1 MAKTFVGS
9 RVRQLRSERGFSQ
22 AALAQML
29 EISPSYLNQI
39 EHDVRP
45 LTVAVLLR
53 ITEVF
58 GVDATFFASQ
68 DDTRLV
74 AELREVTMDRDL
86 DVDVDPA
93 EIADIVGAH
102 PTLARAM
109 VNLHRRYRLTTTQ
122 LAAATE
128 DRFPSARQ
136 RHRLDHH
143 AARGGARLLLP
154 TAELSARTRHRRRGT
169 HRRHADAPRR
179 PGRRSVRPAA
189 VRCTAS
195 PIIRRI
201 DLGDSVL
208 HRYDPATK
216 PLEIGDHLS
225 SGQSVFRLAAELAYL
240 EFGDLIDKL
249 VDEGKFTS
257 DESRTLARLGLANYF
272 AAATVLP
279 YGQFHDVAEK
289 FRYDVER
296 LSAFYSVSYETICHR
311 LSTLQRPSMRGVPFS
326 FVRVDRAGNMSKRQ
340 SATGFHFSSSGGTCP
355 LWNVYETFANPG
367 KILVQ
372 IAQMPDGR
380 NYMWVARTVERR
392 ASRYGQPGK
401 TFAIGL
407 GCELRHAQRLVYSE
421 GLVTGDPMSSDP
433 DRGGLPGVRAGQLP
447 AARIPRARPRARPR
461 RAPQHGVALPGEAAM
476 SDTRTDPARRFQGTR
491 PAQLGDRQGRRPRHP
506 QATVQPDERARP
518 APAAVPGLAAA
529 VGASAVCGQ
538 AVPPRRRDR

>member
-1 MAKTFVGS
+1 MQTLRTASSQRRYAREVSKTFVGS
-9 RVRQLRSERGFSQ
+9 RVRQLRNERGFSQ

-86 DVDVDPA
+86 DIDVDPTEVA
-93 EIADIVGAH
+93 EMVGAH
-102 PTLARAM
+102 PGLARAV
-109 VNLHRRYRLTTTQ
+109 VNLHRRYRITTAQ

-128 DRFPSARQ
+128 ERFFDGSGSGSITMPHEEVRDYFYQRQNYLHELDTAAEDLTIQMRLHHGDLARELT
-136 RHRLDHH
+136 RRLTEVHGVH
-143 AARGGARLLLP
+143 
-154 TAELSARTRHRRRGT
+154 
-169 HRRHADAPRR
+169 
-179 PGRRSVRPAA
+179 
-189 VRCTAS
+189 
-195 PIIRRI
+195 INRRI
-201 DLGDSVL
+201 DLGDTVL
-208 HRYDPATK
+208 HRYDSKTNT
-216 PLEIGDHLS
+216 LEISNHLS
-225 SGQSVFRLAAELAYL
+225 LGQQVFKMAAELAYL
-240 EFGDLIDKL
+240 EFGDLIDSM
-249 VDEGKFTS
+249 VEEGKFTS

-272 AAATVLP
+272 AAAAVLP
-279 YGQFHDVAEK
+279 YRQFHDVAEN

-296 LSAFYSVSYETICHR
+296 LSSFYSVSYETIAHR

-367 KILVQ
+367 TILVQ

-392 ASRYGQPGK
+392 AARYGQPGK

-407 GCELRHAQRLVYSE
+407 GCELRHAHRLVYSE
-421 GLVTGDPMSSDP
+421 GLDLSGDPNIAATPIGAGCRVCERDNCP
-433 DRGGLPGVRAGQLP
+433 QRAFP
-447 AARIPRARPRARPR
+447 ALGRALDLDEHR
-461 RAPQHGVALPGEAAM
+461 
-476 SDTRTDPARRFQGTR
+476 S
-491 PAQLGDRQGRRPRHP
+491 
-506 QATVQPDERARP
+506 TVSPYLVKQP
-518 APAAVPGLAAA
+518 
-529 VGASAVCGQ
+529 
-538 AVPPRRRDR
+538 

>member
-1 MAKTFVGS
+1 VAKTFVGS

-45 LTVAVLLR
+45 LTVSVLLR

-74 AELREVTMDRDL
+74 AELREVSL
-86 DVDVDPA
+86 DVDLGIEVDQS
-93 EIADIVGAH
+93 ELADIVNSH

-109 VNLHRRYRLTTTQ
+109 VNLHQRYRLTATQ

-128 DRFPSARQ
+128 DRFSDGSGTGSITMPHEEVRDFFYQRQ
-136 RHRLDHH
+136 NYLDELDTAAEDLTIRMRMHR
-143 AARGGARLLLP
+143 
-154 TAELSARTRHRRRGT
+154 AELARELSDRLRAVHDVRIVRRN
-169 HRRHADAPRR
+169 
-179 PGRRSVRPAA
+179 
-189 VRCTAS
+189 
-195 PIIRRI
+195 
-201 DLGDSVL
+201 DLGDTVL
-208 HRYDPATK
+208 HRFDPETK
-216 PLEIGDHLS
+216 TLEIGAHLS
-225 SGQSVFRLAAELAYL
+225 SGQVVFKLAAELAYL
-240 EFGDLIDKL
+240 EFGHLIDAR
-249 VDEGKFTS
+249 VAEGNFTS

-279 YGQFHDVAEK
+279 YRQFHDVAEN

-296 LSAFYSVSYETICHR
+296 LSAFYSVSYETIAHR
-311 LSTLQRPSMRGVPFS
+311 LSTLQRPSMRGVPLS

-340 SATGFHFSSSGGTCP
+340 SATGFHFSSAGGTCP

-380 NYMWVARTVERR
+380 HYMWVARTVERR
-392 ASRYGQPGK
+392 AARYGQPGK

-407 GCELRHAQRLVYSE
+407 GCELRHAHRLIYSE
-421 GLVTGDPMSSDP
+421 GLDLSSEVGTPIGAGCRVCERDNCP
-433 DRGGLPGVRAGQLP
+433 QRAFP
-447 AARIPRARPRARPR
+447 ALGRALDLDEHRSTVSPYL
-461 RAPQHGVALPGEAAM
+461 VK
-476 SDTRTDPARRFQGTR
+476 
-491 PAQLGDRQGRRPRHP
+491 HP
-506 QATVQPDERARP
+506 
-518 APAAVPGLAAA
+518 
-529 VGASAVCGQ
+529 
-538 AVPPRRRDR
+538 

>member
-39 EHDVRP
+39 EHDARP

-86 DVDVDPA
+86 GLDVDMA
-93 EIADIVGAH
+93 EVAEVVSAH
-102 PTLARAM
+102 PAIARAM
-109 VNLHRRYRLTTTQ
+109 VNLHRRYRITTAR
-122 LAAATE
+122 LAEATE
-128 DRFPSARQ
+128 DRFSDGSGTGAITMPHEEVRDFFYQRQ
-136 RHRLDHH
+136 NYLHELDTAAEDLTVRMRMHR
-143 AARGGARLLLP
+143 
-154 TAELSARTRHRRRGT
+154 AELARELSDRLTMVHGV
-169 HRRHADAPRR
+169 H
-179 PGRRSVRPAA
+179 
-189 VRCTAS
+189 
-195 PIIRRI
+195 IIRRA
-201 DLGDSVL
+201 DLGDTVL
-208 HRYDPATK
+208 HRYDPATRT
-216 PLEIGDHLS
+216 LEISNQLS
-225 SGQSVFRLAAELAYL
+225 SGQQVFKMATELAYL
-240 EFGDLIDKL
+240 EFGELIDAQ
-249 VDEGKFTS
+249 VQEGKFTS
-257 DESRTLARLGLANYF
+257 DSARRLARLGLAGYF

-279 YGQFHDVAEK
+279 YRQFHDVSEN
-289 FRYDVER
+289 FRYDIER
-296 LSAFYSVSYETICHR
+296 LSAFYQVSYETICHR

-380 NYMWVARTVERR
+380 TYMWVARTIERR

-407 GCELRHAQRLVYSE
+407 GCEIRHANRLVYSE
-421 GLVTGDPMSSDP
+421 GLDLSSDSATP
-433 DRGGLPGVRAGQLP
+433 IGAGCRVCERDNCPQRAFP
-447 AARIPRARPRARPR
+447 ALGRALDIDEHR
-461 RAPQHGVALPGEAAM
+461 
-476 SDTRTDPARRFQGTR
+476 S
-491 PAQLGDRQGRRPRHP
+491 
-506 QATVQPDERARP
+506 TVSPYLVKE
-518 APAAVPGLAAA
+518 
-529 VGASAVCGQ
+529 S
-538 AVPPRRRDR
+538 

>member
-1 MAKTFVGS
+1 MAKTFVGA

-68 DDTRLV
+68 DDTRLI

-86 DVDVDPA
+86 DVEVDPA
-93 EIADIVGAH
+93 EIAEVVASH
-102 PTLARAM
+102 PSLARAM
-109 VNLHRRYRLTTTQ
+109 VNLHRRYQLTTTQ

-128 DRFPSARQ
+128 DRFNTAGLSSAGGGSGSGAISMPHEEVRDYFYQRQ
-136 RHRLDHH
+136 NYLHELDLAAENLTADMRVHRGELAGDL
-143 AARGGARLLLP
+143 ADRLRFVHGV
-154 TAELSARTRHRRRGT
+154 T
-169 HRRHADAPRR
+169 
-179 PGRRSVRPAA
+179 
-189 VRCTAS
+189 
-195 PIIRRI
+195 IIRRI
-201 DLGDSVL
+201 DLGEVVM
-208 HRYDPATK
+208 HRYDPDTRR
-216 PLEIGDHLS
+216 LEMSAQLS
-225 SGQSVFRLAAELAYL
+225 AGQRVFRMAAELAYL
-240 EFGDLIDKL
+240 ECGDLIEKL
-249 VDEGKFTS
+249 VAEGHFTS
-257 DESRTLARLGLANYF
+257 EESRKLARMGLANYF

-279 YGQFHDVAEK
+279 YGQFHEVAEK

-296 LSAFYSVSYETICHR
+296 LSAYYSVSYETICHR

-367 KILVQ
+367 KIGVQ
-372 IAQMPDGR
+372 IAEMPDGR
-380 NYMWVARTVERR
+380 AYMWVARTVERR
-392 ASRYGQPGK
+392 AARYGQPGK

-421 GLVTGDPMSSDP
+421 GLDLSGDPS
-433 DRGGLPGVRAGQLP
+433 VRATPIGAGCRVCERDNCPQRAFP
-447 AARIPRARPRARPR
+447 ALGRALDIDEHRSTVSPYL
-461 RAPQHGVALPGEAAM
+461 V
-476 SDTRTDPARRFQGTR
+476 
-491 PAQLGDRQGRRPRHP
+491 RQ
-506 QATVQPDERARP
+506 T
-518 APAAVPGLAAA
+518 
-529 VGASAVCGQ
+529 
-538 AVPPRRRDR
+538 

>member
-1 MAKTFVGS
+1 VAKTFVGP

-22 AALAQML
+22 ASLAQML
-29 EISPSYLNQI
+29 DISPSYLNQI

-74 AELREVTMDRDL
+74 AELREVTMDRDVDI
-86 DVDVDPA
+86 DVDLTEVADMVSSHPA
-93 EIADIVGAH
+93 
-102 PTLARAM
+102 LARAM

-128 DRFPSARQ
+128 DRFSDGSGFSSGSGAITMPHEEVRDYFYQRQNYLHELDTAAEELTISLRMHRGDLARDLSD
-136 RHRLDHH
+136 RLK
-143 AARGGARLLLP
+143 
-154 TAELSARTRHRRRGT
+154 
-169 HRRHADAPRR
+169 
-179 PGRRSVRPAA
+179 A
-189 VRCTAS
+189 VHGVT
-195 PIIRRI
+195 IRRQM
-201 DLGDSVL
+201 DLGDTVL

-216 PLEIGDHLS
+216 TLEIGNHLS
-225 SGQSVFRLAAELAYL
+225 SGQTVFKMAAELGYL
-240 EFGDLIDKL
+240 EYGDLIDKL
-249 VDEGKFTS
+249 VGEGKFTS
-257 DESRTLARLGLANYF
+257 DESTTLARLGLANYF

-279 YGQFHDVAEK
+279 YRQFHDVADS

-296 LSAFYSVSYETICHR
+296 LSAFYSVSYETIAHR

-326 FVRVDRAGNMSKRQ
+326 FIRVDRAGNMSKRQ

-367 KILVQ
+367 KIGVQ

-392 ASRYGQPGK
+392 ARRYGQPGK

-407 GCELRHAQRLVYSE
+407 GCELRHAHRLVYSE
-421 GLVTGDPMSSDP
+421 GLDLS
-433 DRGGLPGVRAGQLP
+433 
-447 AARIPRARPRARPR
+447 
-461 RAPQHGVALPGEAAM
+461 GEAATPIGAGCRVCER
-476 SDTRTDPARRFQGTR
+476 DNCPQRAFPA
-491 PAQLGDRQGRRPRHP
+491 LGRALDINEHRS
-506 QATVQPDERARP
+506 TVSPYLVKQP
-518 APAAVPGLAAA
+518 
-529 VGASAVCGQ
+529 
-538 AVPPRRRDR
+538 

>member
-1 MAKTFVGS
+1 MLADVPKTFVGS

-29 EISPSYLNQI
+29 DISPSYLNQI

-53 ITEVF
+53 ISEMF
-58 GVDATFFASQ
+58 GVDATFFSSQ
-68 DDTRLV
+68 DDTRLL

-86 DVDVDPA
+86 DIDVDPA
-93 EIADIVGAH
+93 EIADVVNAH
-102 PTLARAM
+102 PALARAM
-109 VNLHRRYRLTTTQ
+109 VNLHRRYQITTTQ

-128 DRFPSARQ
+128 DRFSDGSGSGAITMPHEEVRDYFYQRQNYLHELDTAAEDLTIDLRMHRGDLARDLSD
-136 RHRLDHH
+136 RLKAVHGVH
-143 AARGGARLLLP
+143 IV
-154 TAELSARTRHRRRGT
+154 ART
-169 HRRHADAPRR
+169 
-179 PGRRSVRPAA
+179 
-189 VRCTAS
+189 
-195 PIIRRI
+195 
-201 DLGDSVL
+201 DLGDTVL
-208 HRYDPATK
+208 HRYDPATRR
-216 PLEIGDHLS
+216 LEIGSHLS
-225 SGQSVFRLAAELAYL
+225 SGQQVFKMAAELAYL
-240 EFGDLIDKL
+240 EFGGLIDKL
-249 VDEGKFTS
+249 VADGKFTS
-257 DESRTLARLGLANYF
+257 EESTTLARLGLANYF

-279 YGQFHDVAEK
+279 YGQFHEVAEK

-296 LSAFYSVSYETICHR
+296 LSAFYSASYETVAHR

-407 GCELRHAQRLVYSE
+407 GCELRHAHRLVYSE
-421 GLVTGDPMSSDP
+421 GLDLSGDIATPIGAGCRVCERDNCPQRAFPALGRALDIDEHRSTVSP
-433 DRGGLPGVRAGQLP
+433 YLVRQ
-447 AARIPRARPRARPR
+447 
-461 RAPQHGVALPGEAAM
+461 
-476 SDTRTDPARRFQGTR
+476 S
-491 PAQLGDRQGRRPRHP
+491 
-506 QATVQPDERARP
+506 
-518 APAAVPGLAAA
+518 
-529 VGASAVCGQ
+529 
-538 AVPPRRRDR
+538 

>member
-1 MAKTFVGS
+1 MLADVAKTFVGS

-86 DVDVDPA
+86 DIDVDPA
-93 EIADIVGAH
+93 EIADIVNAY

-109 VNLHRRYRLTTTQ
+109 VNLHRRYRITTTQ

-128 DRFPSARQ
+128 DRFSDGSGSGAITMPHEEVRDYFYQRQNYLHELDTAAEDLTTNLRMHRGDLARDLSD
-136 RHRLDHH
+136 RLK
-143 AARGGARLLLP
+143 
-154 TAELSARTRHRRRGT
+154 
-169 HRRHADAPRR
+169 
-179 PGRRSVRPAA
+179 A
-189 VRCTAS
+189 VHGVHIVKRM
-195 PIIRRI
+195 
-201 DLGDSVL
+201 DLGDTVL
-208 HRYDPATK
+208 HRYDPSSK
-216 PLEIGDHLS
+216 RLEIGNHLS
-225 SGQSVFRLAAELAYL
+225 SGQQVFKMAAELAYL

-249 VDEGKFTS
+249 VAEGKFTS
-257 DESRTLARLGLANYF
+257 EESTTLARLGLANYF

-279 YGQFHDVAEK
+279 YAQFHEVAEK

-296 LSAFYSVSYETICHR
+296 LSAFYSVSYETIAHR

-326 FVRVDRAGNMSKRQ
+326 FVRVDKAGNMSKRQ

-372 IAQMPDGR
+372 IAEMPDGR
-380 NYMWVARTVERR
+380 SYMWVARTVERR

-407 GCELRHAQRLVYSE
+407 GCELRHAHRLVYSE
-421 GLVTGDPMSSDP
+421 GLDLSGNIATPIGAGCRVCERDNCPQ
-433 DRGGLPGVRAGQLP
+433 RAFP
-447 AARIPRARPRARPR
+447 ALGRALDIDEHR
-461 RAPQHGVALPGEAAM
+461 
-476 SDTRTDPARRFQGTR
+476 S
-491 PAQLGDRQGRRPRHP
+491 
-506 QATVQPDERARP
+506 TVSPYLVKQP
-518 APAAVPGLAAA
+518 
-529 VGASAVCGQ
+529 
-538 AVPPRRRDR
+538 

>member
-1 MAKTFVGS
+1 MLSDVAKTFVGS

-53 ITEVF
+53 ISEMF
-58 GVDATFFASQ
+58 GVDATFFSSQ
-68 DDTRLV
+68 DDTRLL

-86 DVDVDPA
+86 DIDVDPA
-93 EIADIVGAH
+93 EIADIVNVH

-109 VNLHRRYRLTTTQ
+109 VNLHRRYQITTTQ

-128 DRFPSARQ
+128 DRFSDGSGSGAITMPHEEVRDYFYQRQNYLHELDTAAEDLTIDLRMHRGDLARDLSD
-136 RHRLDHH
+136 RLKAVHGVH
-143 AARGGARLLLP
+143 IV
-154 TAELSARTRHRRRGT
+154 ART
-169 HRRHADAPRR
+169 
-179 PGRRSVRPAA
+179 
-189 VRCTAS
+189 
-195 PIIRRI
+195 
-201 DLGDSVL
+201 DLGDTVL
-208 HRYDPATK
+208 HRYDPATRR
-216 PLEIGDHLS
+216 LEIGSHLS
-225 SGQSVFRLAAELAYL
+225 SGQQVFKMAAELAYL
-240 EFGDLIDKL
+240 EFGGLIDKL
-249 VDEGKFTS
+249 VADGKFTS
-257 DESRTLARLGLANYF
+257 EESTTLARLGLANYF

-279 YGQFHDVAEK
+279 YGQFHEVAEK

-296 LSAFYSVSYETICHR
+296 LSAFYSASYETIAHR

-407 GCELRHAQRLVYSE
+407 GCELRHAHRLVYSE
-421 GLVTGDPMSSDP
+421 GLDLSGDIATPIGAGCRVCERDNCPQRAFPALGRALDIDEHRSTVSP
-433 DRGGLPGVRAGQLP
+433 YLVRQ
-447 AARIPRARPRARPR
+447 
-461 RAPQHGVALPGEAAM
+461 
-476 SDTRTDPARRFQGTR
+476 S
-491 PAQLGDRQGRRPRHP
+491 
-506 QATVQPDERARP
+506 
-518 APAAVPGLAAA
+518 
-529 VGASAVCGQ
+529 
-538 AVPPRRRDR
+538 

>member
-1 MAKTFVGS
+1 VAKTFVGS

-29 EISPSYLNQI
+29 DISPSYLNQI

-74 AELREVTMDRDL
+74 AELREVTLDRDL
-86 DVDVDPA
+86 GIDVDPA
-93 EIADIVGAH
+93 EIADVVAAH
-102 PTLARAM
+102 PAVARAM

-128 DRFPSARQ
+128 DRFSDGSGSGSITMPHEEVRDYFYQRQNYLHELDAAAEDLTVRMGMHRADLARDLSD
-136 RHRLDHH
+136 RL
-143 AARGGARLLLP
+143 
-154 TAELSARTRHRRRGT
+154 TRVHGV
-169 HRRHADAPRR
+169 HI
-179 PGRRSVRPAA
+179 VQ
-189 VRCTAS
+189 
-195 PIIRRI
+195 RI
-201 DLGDSVL
+201 DLGDGVL
-208 HRYDPATK
+208 HRFDPQTK
-216 PLEIGDHLS
+216 TLEIGRHLA
-225 SGQSVFRLAAELAYL
+225 SGQYVFKLAAELAYL
-240 EFGDLIDKL
+240 EFGDLIDGM
-249 VDEGKFTS
+249 VTEGNFTS
-257 DESRTLARLGLANYF
+257 DEAVKLARLGLANYF

-279 YGQFHDVAEK
+279 YRQFHDIAEK

-296 LSAFYSVSYETICHR
+296 LSAFYLVSYETIAHR
-311 LSTLQRPSMRGVPFS
+311 LSSLQRPAMRGVPLS

-380 NYMWVARTVERR
+380 SYMWVARTVERR

-407 GCELRHAQRLVYSE
+407 GCELRHAHRLVYSE
-421 GLVTGDPMSSDP
+421 GLDLAGEIATPIGAGCRVCERDNCPQ
-433 DRGGLPGVRAGQLP
+433 RAFP
-447 AARIPRARPRARPR
+447 ALGRALDLDEHR
-461 RAPQHGVALPGEAAM
+461 
-476 SDTRTDPARRFQGTR
+476 S
-491 PAQLGDRQGRRPRHP
+491 
-506 QATVQPDERARP
+506 TVSPYLVKHQ
-518 APAAVPGLAAA
+518 
-529 VGASAVCGQ
+529 
-538 AVPPRRRDR
+538 

>member
-39 EHDVRP
+39 EHDARP

-86 DVDVDPA
+86 GLDVDMA
-93 EIADIVGAH
+93 EVAEVVSAH
-102 PTLARAM
+102 PAIARAM
-109 VNLHRRYRLTTTQ
+109 VNLHRRYRMTTAR
-122 LAAATE
+122 LAEATE
-128 DRFPSARQ
+128 DRFSDGSGTGAITMPHEEVRDFFYQRQ
-136 RHRLDHH
+136 NYLHELDTAAEDLTVRMRMHR
-143 AARGGARLLLP
+143 
-154 TAELSARTRHRRRGT
+154 AELARELSDRLTMVHGV
-169 HRRHADAPRR
+169 H
-179 PGRRSVRPAA
+179 
-189 VRCTAS
+189 
-195 PIIRRI
+195 IIRRA
-201 DLGDSVL
+201 DLGDTVL
-208 HRYDPATK
+208 HRYDPATRT
-216 PLEIGDHLS
+216 LEISNQLS
-225 SGQSVFRLAAELAYL
+225 SGQQVFKMATELAYL
-240 EFGDLIDKL
+240 EFGELIDAQ
-249 VDEGKFTS
+249 VQEGKFTS
-257 DESRTLARLGLANYF
+257 DSARRLARLGLAGYF

-279 YGQFHDVAEK
+279 YRQFHDVSEN
-289 FRYDVER
+289 FRYDIER
-296 LSAFYSVSYETICHR
+296 LSAFYQVSYETICHR

-380 NYMWVARTVERR
+380 TYMWVARTIERR

-407 GCELRHAQRLVYSE
+407 GCEIRHANRLVYSE
-421 GLVTGDPMSSDP
+421 GLDLSSDSATP
-433 DRGGLPGVRAGQLP
+433 IGAGCRVCERDNCPQRAFP
-447 AARIPRARPRARPR
+447 ALGRALDIDEHR
-461 RAPQHGVALPGEAAM
+461 
-476 SDTRTDPARRFQGTR
+476 S
-491 PAQLGDRQGRRPRHP
+491 
-506 QATVQPDERARP
+506 TVSPYLVKE
-518 APAAVPGLAAA
+518 
-529 VGASAVCGQ
+529 S
-538 AVPPRRRDR
+538 

>member
-1 MAKTFVGS
+1 VGKTFVGS
-9 RVRQLRSERGFSQ
+9 RVRQLRGERGLSQ
-22 AALAQML
+22 ATLAQML
-29 EISPSYLNQI
+29 DISPSYLNQI

-74 AELREVTMDRDL
+74 AELREVAMDRDVGIE
-86 DVDVDPA
+86 VDVS
-93 EIADIVGAH
+93 EIADIVGTH

-128 DRFPSARQ
+128 DRFSDGSGSGSITMPHEEVRDYFYQRQNYLHELDTAAEDLIVRTGMHRADLAR
-136 RHRLDHH
+136 
-143 AARGGARLLLP
+143 
-154 TAELSARTRHRRRGT
+154 ELSERLSAVH
-169 HRRHADAPRR
+169 D
-179 PGRRSVRPAA
+179 VRI
-189 VRCTAS
+189 VK
-195 PIIRRI
+195 RI
-201 DLGDSVL
+201 DRGDNVL
-208 HRYDPATK
+208 HRFDPETRT
-216 PLEIGDHLS
+216 LEISGHLS
-225 SGQSVFRLAAELAYL
+225 SGQYVFKLAAELAYL
-240 EFGDLIDKL
+240 ECGELIEGMVAD
-249 VDEGKFTS
+249 GKFTS
-257 DESRTLARLGLANYF
+257 AESRTLARLGMANYF

-279 YGQFHDVAEK
+279 YRQFQEVAEN

-296 LSAFYSVSYETICHR
+296 LSAYYSVSYETVAHR
-311 LSTLQRPSMRGVPFS
+311 LSTLQRPSMRGVPLS

-380 NYMWVARTVERR
+380 HYMWVARTVERR

-407 GCELRHAQRLVYSE
+407 GCELRHAHRLVYSE
-421 GLVTGDPMSSDP
+421 GLDLSSEVGTPIGAGCRVCERDNCP
-433 DRGGLPGVRAGQLP
+433 QRAFP
-447 AARIPRARPRARPR
+447 ALGRALDLDEHRSTVSPYP
-461 RAPQHGVALPGEAAM
+461 VK
-476 SDTRTDPARRFQGTR
+476 
-491 PAQLGDRQGRRPRHP
+491 HP
-506 QATVQPDERARP
+506 
-518 APAAVPGLAAA
+518 
-529 VGASAVCGQ
+529 
-538 AVPPRRRDR
+538 

>member
-39 EHDVRP
+39 EHDARP

-86 DVDVDPA
+86 DLDVDMA
-93 EIADIVGAH
+93 EVAEVVSAH
-102 PTLARAM
+102 PAIARAM
-109 VNLHRRYRLTTTQ
+109 VNLHRRYRITTAR
-122 LAAATE
+122 LAEATE
-128 DRFPSARQ
+128 DRFSDGSGTGAITMPHEEVRDFFYQRQ
-136 RHRLDHH
+136 NYLHELDTAAEDLTVRMRMHR
-143 AARGGARLLLP
+143 
-154 TAELSARTRHRRRGT
+154 AELARELSDRLTMVHGV
-169 HRRHADAPRR
+169 H
-179 PGRRSVRPAA
+179 
-189 VRCTAS
+189 
-195 PIIRRI
+195 IIRRA
-201 DLGDSVL
+201 DLGDTVL
-208 HRYDPATK
+208 HRYDPATRT
-216 PLEIGDHLS
+216 LEISNQLS
-225 SGQSVFRLAAELAYL
+225 SGQQVFKMATELAYL
-240 EFGDLIDKL
+240 EFGELIDAQ
-249 VDEGKFTS
+249 VQEGKFTS
-257 DESRTLARLGLANYF
+257 DSARRLARLGLAGYF

-279 YGQFHDVAEK
+279 YRQFHEVSEK
-289 FRYDVER
+289 FRYDIER
-296 LSAFYSVSYETICHR
+296 LSAFYQVSYETICHR

-380 NYMWVARTVERR
+380 NYMWVARTIERR

-407 GCELRHAQRLVYSE
+407 GCEIRHANRLVYSE
-421 GLVTGDPMSSDP
+421 GLDLSSDSATP
-433 DRGGLPGVRAGQLP
+433 IGAGCRVCERDNCPQRAFP
-447 AARIPRARPRARPR
+447 ALGRALDIDEHR
-461 RAPQHGVALPGEAAM
+461 
-476 SDTRTDPARRFQGTR
+476 S
-491 PAQLGDRQGRRPRHP
+491 
-506 QATVQPDERARP
+506 TVSPYLVKE
-518 APAAVPGLAAA
+518 
-529 VGASAVCGQ
+529 S
-538 AVPPRRRDR
+538 